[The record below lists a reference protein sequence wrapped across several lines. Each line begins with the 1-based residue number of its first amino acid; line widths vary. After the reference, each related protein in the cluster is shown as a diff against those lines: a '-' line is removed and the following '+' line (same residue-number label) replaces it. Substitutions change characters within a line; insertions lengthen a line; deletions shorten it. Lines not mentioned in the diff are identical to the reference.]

1 MISFVRSFPRSFV
14 TLSFRFLVLPA
25 FLCNFSFRFL
35 VLSFIFPSSL
45 CHFTLSSSYHCIFPS
60 PIRLFFLSPV
70 ACLQS
75 CRVQSVR
82 HSVTLSFRVFSSSSL
97 RPSFRRQFVS
107 SFFHPSVTFGPFIIW
122 CLACFVS
129 FPLRLLVPFLFVS
142 LSPCPFVS
150 SCLRRLGLLTLR
162 LHFPSL
168 RPLFLRLL
176 VPFLFVS
183 LSLRPFVCSSLRR
196 LGLLTCVSPSLL
208 SFLPSFFVSSSL
220 RHLVPLS
227 FKSFERVLFFF
238 PCRKLL
244 R

>member
-1 MISFVRSFPRSFV
+1 MISFVRSFVRSFPRSFV

-107 SFFHPSVTFGPFIIW
+107 SFFHPSVTLGPFIIW

-183 LSLRPFVCSSLRR
+183 SSLPLFISSSPWPFDLR
-196 LGLLTCVSPSLL
+196 LPFP
-208 SFLPSFFVSSSL
+208 SFLLVFVLCFFFSSSPCS
-220 RHLVPLS
+220 LVLQ
-227 FKSFERVLFFF
+227 VI
-238 PCRKLL
+238 
-244 R
+244 

>member
-1 MISFVRSFPRSFV
+1 MVSFVRSFVRSFPRSFV
-14 TLSFRFLVLPA
+14 TLSVRFLVLPA

-82 HSVTLSFRVFSSSSL
+82 HSVTLSFRFFSSSSL

-107 SFFHPSVTFGPFIIW
+107 FFHPSVAFGPFVIW

-129 FPLRLLVPFLFVS
+129 FTLRLLVPFLFVS

-150 SCLRRLGLLTLR
+150 SCLRRLDLLTLR

-183 LSLRPFVCSSLRR
+183 SSLR
-196 LGLLTCVSPSLL
+196 LFVPFPFP
-208 SFLPSFFVSSSL
+208 SFLLLFVLCFFFSSSPGS
-220 RHLVPLS
+220 LVLQ
-227 FKSFERVLFFF
+227 VI
-238 PCRKLL
+238 
-244 R
+244 